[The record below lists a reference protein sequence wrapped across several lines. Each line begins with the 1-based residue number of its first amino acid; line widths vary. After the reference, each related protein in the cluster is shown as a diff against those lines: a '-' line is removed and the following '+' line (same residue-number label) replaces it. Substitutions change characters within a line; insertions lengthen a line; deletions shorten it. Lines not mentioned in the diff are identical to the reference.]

1 MSIHYLHRHI
11 LEDLVTGFSVDRSAN
26 HVAVVRRPTIV
37 SVLAH
42 AGKEATVTEALKSI
56 GGVEPR
62 YCSPS
67 EWLLVSRALGA
78 EHVADALAEIAGASF
93 VDQSDARVLLSISGP
108 AVRMIL
114 AKCTAID
121 LHPDVF
127 TIGRSANALVCH
139 VQGNLARTGGDE
151 FDLIVPRSF
160 AVSVFEELLEMGRE
174 HVLTRGFTN

>member
-1 MSIHYLHRHI
+1 MSIHYLHRHV
-11 LEDLVTGFSVDRSAN
+11 LEDLVTGFSAERGAN
-26 HVAVVRRPTIV
+26 HIAVVRRPTVV

-42 AGKEATVTEALKSI
+42 AGREVSVGEALRGI
-56 GGVEPR
+56 AGVKPR

-67 EWLLVSRALGA
+67 EWLLVSRVLGA

-93 VDQSDARVLLSISGP
+93 VDQSDAKVLLSISGP

-114 AKCTAID
+114 AKCTAVD
-121 LHPDVF
+121 LHPEVF
-127 TIGRSANALVCH
+127 TIGRSANALICH
-139 VQGNLARTGGDE
+139 VPGNLARTGGDE

-174 HVLTRGFTN
+174 HVLTRGFTD